1 MSFLPKENIAGIL
14 VGIYLVN
21 AALGTLP
28 IYCNVSYPPRLCVPY
43 EHNLNYLTP

>member
-28 IYCNVSYPPRLCVPY
+28 IYCNVS
-43 EHNLNYLTP
+43 